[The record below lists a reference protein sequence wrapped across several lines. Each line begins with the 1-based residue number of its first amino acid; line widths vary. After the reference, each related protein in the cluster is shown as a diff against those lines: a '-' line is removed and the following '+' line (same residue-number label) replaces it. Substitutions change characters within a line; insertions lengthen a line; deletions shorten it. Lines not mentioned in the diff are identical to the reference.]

1 LETQGKIKNDLSR
14 PQWLLARRVLV
25 AKDAWIEASATHLL
39 ATMIL
44 FVAAHLMLQ
53 RAHTGLAAQ
62 STLDTSMDEA
72 DEFLQRLGLRD
83 A

>member
-1 LETQGKIKNDLSR
+1 M
-14 PQWLLARRVLV
+14 
-25 AKDAWIEASATHLL
+25 
-39 ATMIL
+39 MIL

-62 STLDTSMDEA
+62 FTLDTLTDEV
-72 DEFLQRLGLRD
+72 DEFPQRLGLRD

>member
-1 LETQGKIKNDLSR
+1 VAADPQGSGRERFVD
-14 PQWLLARRVLV
+14 
-25 AKDAWIEASATHLL
+25 EASATHLL
-39 ATMIL
+39 AMMIL

-62 STLDTSMDEA
+62 FTLDTLTDEV
-72 DEFLQRLGLRD
+72 DEFPQRLGLRD